1 MKYQAILKTGGYG
14 SRLYSSPM
22 DAMRSIG
29 ASNISTLV
37 EVHEMNFEGSDG
49 KNNSRGKMFASR
61 KGGNNNA
68 RRNFR

>member
-1 MKYQAILKTGGYG
+1 MKYQAILKTGGNG
-14 SRLYSSPM
+14 SRLYSSPS
-22 DAMRSIG
+22 DAIKSIG
-29 ASNISTLV
+29 ASNISKLV
-37 EVHEMNFEGSDG
+37 PVHEMNFEGSDG